1 MNNLSPDLRQG
12 IYSLGILF
20 LVILAFYSVLI
31 QPAMSARIKNTER
44 IEDLMFQ
51 SSKFSLSSQEYDLL
65 KEEIANL
72 KKQNP
77 NKNNFL
83 ENKAPAIVAADLQK
97 KIKALVESSGGNL
110 VSTHALTD
118 GKEEL
123 FSKITVKVHMRTDID
138 MNALRDVFYQVAINE
153 PLLFIDN
160 ILIQKSRASRR
171 KKQRAVN
178 QIEVRFDV
186 SGYMNPSS

>member
-12 IYSLGILF
+12 IFSLGILF
-20 LVILAFYSVLI
+20 LVILAFYTVLI
-31 QPAMSARIKNTER
+31 QPAISARSKNTER

-51 SSKFSLSSQEYDLL
+51 SSKFTLSSQESDSL
-65 KEEIANL
+65 KEKIANL
-72 KKQNP
+72 KNQNP

-83 ENKAPAIVAADLQK
+83 QNKAPAIVAADLQK

-123 FSKITVKVHMRTDID
+123 FSKITVKVRMRTDIK
-138 MNALRDVFYQVAINE
+138 ALRDVFYQIAINE
-153 PLLFIDN
+153 PLLFTEN
-160 ILIQKSRASRR
+160 ILIQKSRARSR
-171 KKQRAVN
+171 KKQRVDN

-186 SGYMNPSS
+186 SGYMNPSL

>member
-12 IYSLGILF
+12 IFSLGILF
-20 LVILAFYSVLI
+20 LVILVFYTVLI
-31 QPAMSARIKNTER
+31 QPAISARSKNTER

-51 SSKFSLSSQEYDLL
+51 SSKFSLSSQESDSL
-65 KEEIANL
+65 KDEIANL

-97 KIKALVESSGGNL
+97 KLKALVESSGGNL

-123 FSKITVKVHMRTDID
+123 FSKITVKVHMRTDIK
-138 MNALRDVFYQVAINE
+138 ALRDVFYQIAINE
-153 PLLFIDN
+153 PLLFTEN
-160 ILIQKSRASRR
+160 ILIQKSRARSR
-171 KKQRAVN
+171 KKQRVDN
-178 QIEVRFDV
+178 QIEVRFDI
-186 SGYMNPSS
+186 SGYMNPSSL

>member
-12 IYSLGILF
+12 IFSLGILF

-31 QPAMSARIKNTER
+31 QPAISARSKNTES

-51 SSKFSLSSQEYDLL
+51 SSKFTLSSQESDSL
-65 KEEIANL
+65 KEKIANL
-72 KKQNP
+72 KNQNP

-83 ENKAPAIVAADLQK
+83 QNKAPAIVAADLQK

-123 FSKITVKVHMRTDID
+123 FSKITVKVHMRTDIK
-138 MNALRDVFYQVAINE
+138 ALRDVFYQIAINE
-153 PLLFIDN
+153 PLLFTEN
-160 ILIQKSRASRR
+160 ILIQKSRARSRR
-171 KKQRAVN
+171 KQRVDN

-186 SGYMNPSS
+186 SGYMNPSL

>member
-31 QPAMSARIKNTER
+31 QPAISARIKNTER

-51 SSKFSLSSQEYDLL
+51 SSKFSLSSQESDLL

-97 KIKALVESSGGNL
+97 KLKALVESSGGNL

-118 GKEEL
+118 GKEEQ
-123 FSKITVKVHMRTDID
+123 FSKITVKVHMRTD

>member
-20 LVILAFYSVLI
+20 LVILAFYTVLI
-31 QPAMSARIKNTER
+31 QPAISARSKNTER

-51 SSKFSLSSQEYDLL
+51 SSKFTLSSQRSDLL
-65 KEEIANL
+65 KDEIANL

-97 KIKALVESSGGNL
+97 KIKALVASSGGNL

-118 GKEEL
+118 GKEGL
-123 FSKITVKVHMRTDID
+123 FSKITVKVHMRTD
-138 MNALRDVFYQVAINE
+138 MNALRDVFYQIAINE
-153 PLLFIDN
+153 PLLFTEN
-160 ILIQKSRASRR
+160 ILIQKSRASSRR
-171 KKQRAVN
+171 KQRVNN

-186 SGYMNPSS
+186 SGYMNPSSL

>member
-12 IYSLGILF
+12 IFSLGILF
-20 LVILAFYSVLI
+20 LVILAFYTVLI
-31 QPAMSARIKNTER
+31 QPAISARSKNTER

-51 SSKFSLSSQEYDLL
+51 SSKFTLSSQESDSL
-65 KEEIANL
+65 KEKIANL
-72 KKQNP
+72 KNQNP
-77 NKNNFL
+77 NKNIFL
-83 ENKAPAIVAADLQK
+83 QNKAPAIVAADLQK

-123 FSKITVKVHMRTDID
+123 FSKITVKVRMRTD
-138 MNALRDVFYQVAINE
+138 MNALRDVFYQIAISE
-153 PLLFIDN
+153 PLLFTEN
-160 ILIQKSRASRR
+160 ILIQKSRARSR
-171 KKQRAVN
+171 KKQRVDN

-186 SGYMNPSS
+186 SGYMNPSL

>member
-51 SSKFSLSSQEYDLL
+51 SSKFSLSSQESDLL

-97 KIKALVESSGGNL
+97 KLKALVESSGGNL

-118 GKEEL
+118 GKEEQ
-123 FSKITVKVHMRTDID
+123 FSKITVKVHMRTD

>member
-12 IYSLGILF
+12 IFSLGILF
-20 LVILAFYSVLI
+20 LVILAFYTVLI
-31 QPAMSARIKNTER
+31 QPAISARSKNTER
-44 IEDLMFQ
+44 IEDLMLQ
-51 SSKFSLSSQEYDLL
+51 SSKFTLSSQESDSL
-65 KEEIANL
+65 KEKIANL
-72 KKQNP
+72 KNQNP

-83 ENKAPAIVAADLQK
+83 QNKAPAIVAADLQK

-123 FSKITVKVHMRTDID
+123 FSKITVKVRMRTDIK
-138 MNALRDVFYQVAINE
+138 ALRDVFYQIAINE
-153 PLLFIDN
+153 PLLFTEN
-160 ILIQKSRASRR
+160 ILIQKSRARSR
-171 KKQRAVN
+171 KKQRVDN

-186 SGYMNPSS
+186 SGYMNPSL

>member
-97 KIKALVESSGGNL
+97 K
-110 VSTHALTD
+110 
-118 GKEEL
+118 
-123 FSKITVKVHMRTDID
+123 
-138 MNALRDVFYQVAINE
+138 
-153 PLLFIDN
+153 
-160 ILIQKSRASRR
+160 
-171 KKQRAVN
+171 
-178 QIEVRFDV
+178 
-186 SGYMNPSS
+186 

>member
-12 IYSLGILF
+12 IFSLGILF
-20 LVILAFYSVLI
+20 LVILVFYTVLI
-31 QPAMSARIKNTER
+31 QPAISARSKNTER

-51 SSKFSLSSQEYDLL
+51 SSKFSLSSQESDSL
-65 KEEIANL
+65 KDEIANL

-97 KIKALVESSGGNL
+97 KLKALVESSGGNL

-123 FSKITVKVHMRTDID
+123 FSKITVKVHMRTDIK
-138 MNALRDVFYQVAINE
+138 ALRDVFYQIAINE
-153 PLLFIDN
+153 PLLFTEN
-160 ILIQKSRASRR
+160 ILIQKSRARSR
-171 KKQRAVN
+171 KKQRVDN

-186 SGYMNPSS
+186 SGYMNPSSL

>member
-12 IYSLGILF
+12 IFSLGILF

-31 QPAMSARIKNTER
+31 QPAISARSKNTER

-51 SSKFSLSSQEYDLL
+51 SSKFTLSSQESDLL
-65 KEEIANL
+65 KEKIANL
-72 KKQNP
+72 KNQNP

-83 ENKAPAIVAADLQK
+83 QNKAPAIVAADLQK

-123 FSKITVKVHMRTDID
+123 FSKITVKVHMRTDIK
-138 MNALRDVFYQVAINE
+138 ALRDVFYQIAINE
-153 PLLFIDN
+153 PLLFTEN
-160 ILIQKSRASRR
+160 ILIQKSRARSRR
-171 KKQRAVN
+171 KQRVDN

-186 SGYMNPSS
+186 SGYMNPSL

>member
-1 MNNLSPDLRQG
+1 MNNLSPDLRQR

-20 LVILAFYSVLI
+20 LVILAFYSILI
-31 QPAMSARIKNTER
+31 QPAISARIINTER

-51 SSKFSLSSQEYDLL
+51 SSKFSLSSQDSVSLN
-65 KEEIANL
+65 EEIANL

-77 NKNNFL
+77 DKNNFL

-118 GKEEL
+118 GKEKL
-123 FSKITVKVHMRTDID
+123 FSKITVKVHMRTDIK
-138 MNALRDVFYQVAINE
+138 ALRGVFYQIAINE
-153 PLLFIDN
+153 PLLFTEN
-160 ILIQKSRASRR
+160 ILIQKSRARSR
-171 KKQRAVN
+171 KKQRVDN

-186 SGYMNPSS
+186 SGYMNPSL

>member
-123 FSKITVKVHMRTDID
+123 FSKITVKVHMRTE
-138 MNALRDVFYQVAINE
+138 MNGLRDVFYQVAINE

>member
-20 LVILAFYSVLI
+20 LVILAFYTVLI
-31 QPAMSARIKNTER
+31 QPAITAGTKNTER

-51 SSKFSLSSQEYDLL
+51 FSKFSLSSQESDLL
-65 KEEIANL
+65 KDEIVHL
-72 KKQNP
+72 KQQNP

-97 KIKALVESSGGNL
+97 KLKALVDSSGGNL

-123 FSKITVKVHMRTDID
+123 FSKITVKVHMRTD
-138 MNALRDVFYQVAINE
+138 MNAMRDVFYQIAINE
-153 PLLFIDN
+153 PLLFTEN
-160 ILIQKSRASRR
+160 ILIQKSRARSR
-171 KKQRAVN
+171 KKQRVDN

-186 SGYMNPSS
+186 SGYMNPSSL

>member
-31 QPAMSARIKNTER
+31 QPAISARIKNTER

-51 SSKFSLSSQEYDLL
+51 SSKFSLSSQESDLL

-123 FSKITVKVHMRTDID
+123 FSKITVKVHMRTDIK
-138 MNALRDVFYQVAINE
+138 ALRDVFYQIAINE
-153 PLLFIDN
+153 PLLFTEN
-160 ILIQKSRASRR
+160 ILIQKSRARSR
-171 KKQRAVN
+171 KKQRVDN

-186 SGYMNPSS
+186 SGYMNPSSL

>member
-51 SSKFSLSSQEYDLL
+51 SSKFSLSSQESDLL

-123 FSKITVKVHMRTDID
+123 FSKITVKVHMRTD
-138 MNALRDVFYQVAINE
+138 MNALRHVFYQVAINE

-186 SGYMNPSS
+186 SGYMNPSL

>member
-1 MNNLSPDLRQG
+1 MNNLSPDLRQR

-20 LVILAFYSVLI
+20 LVILAFYSILI
-31 QPAMSARIKNTER
+31 QPAISARIIYTER

-51 SSKFSLSSQEYDLL
+51 SSKFSLSSQDSVSLN
-65 KEEIANL
+65 EEIANL

-77 NKNNFL
+77 DKNNFL

-118 GKEEL
+118 GKEKL
-123 FSKITVKVHMRTDID
+123 FSKITVKVHMRTDIK
-138 MNALRDVFYQVAINE
+138 ALRGVFYQIAINE
-153 PLLFIDN
+153 PLLFTEN
-160 ILIQKSRASRR
+160 ILIQKSRARSR
-171 KKQRAVN
+171 KKQRVDN

-186 SGYMNPSS
+186 SGYMNPSL

>member
-20 LVILAFYSVLI
+20 LVILVFYSVLI

-51 SSKFSLSSQEYDLL
+51 SSKFSLSSQESDLL

-123 FSKITVKVHMRTDID
+123 FSKITVKVHMRTD

-171 KKQRAVN
+171 TKQRAVN

-186 SGYMNPSS
+186 SG

>member
-1 MNNLSPDLRQG
+1 MNNLSPDLRQR

-20 LVILAFYSVLI
+20 LVILAFYSILI
-31 QPAMSARIKNTER
+31 QPAISARIIYTER

-51 SSKFSLSSQEYDLL
+51 SSKFSLSSQDSVSLN
-65 KEEIANL
+65 EEIANL

-77 NKNNFL
+77 DKNNFL
-83 ENKAPAIVAADLQK
+83 ENKPPAIVAADLQK

-123 FSKITVKVHMRTDID
+123 FSKITVKVHMRTDIK
-138 MNALRDVFYQVAINE
+138 ALRGVFYQIAINE
-153 PLLFIDN
+153 PLLFTEN
-160 ILIQKSRASRR
+160 ILIQKSRARSR
-171 KKQRAVN
+171 KKQRVDN

-186 SGYMNPSS
+186 SGYMNPSL

>member
-12 IYSLGILF
+12 IFSLGILF
-20 LVILAFYSVLI
+20 LVILAFYTVLI
-31 QPAMSARIKNTER
+31 QPAISARSKNTER
-44 IEDLMFQ
+44 IEDLMLQ
-51 SSKFSLSSQEYDLL
+51 SSKFTLSSQESDSL
-65 KEEIANL
+65 KEKIANL
-72 KKQNP
+72 KNQNP

-83 ENKAPAIVAADLQK
+83 QNKAPAIVAADLQK

-123 FSKITVKVHMRTDID
+123 FSKITVKVRMRTD
-138 MNALRDVFYQVAINE
+138 MNALRDVFYQIAISE
-153 PLLFIDN
+153 PLLFTEN
-160 ILIQKSRASRR
+160 ILIQKSRARSR
-171 KKQRAVN
+171 KKQRVDN

-186 SGYMNPSS
+186 SGYMNPSL

>member
-20 LVILAFYSVLI
+20 LVILVFYSVLI

-51 SSKFSLSSQEYDLL
+51 SSKFSLSSQESDLL

-123 FSKITVKVHMRTDID
+123 FSKITVKVHMRTD

-171 KKQRAVN
+171 TKQRAVN

>member
-12 IYSLGILF
+12 IFSLGILF
-20 LVILAFYSVLI
+20 LVILVFYTVLI
-31 QPAMSARIKNTER
+31 QPAISARIKNTER

-51 SSKFSLSSQEYDLL
+51 SSKFTHSSQESDSL
-65 KEEIANL
+65 KEEIENL

-77 NKNNFL
+77 NKYNFL

-123 FSKITVKVHMRTDID
+123 FSKITVKVHMRTDIK
-138 MNALRDVFYQVAINE
+138 ALRDVFYQIAINE
-153 PLLFIDN
+153 PLLFTEN
-160 ILIQKSRASRR
+160 ILIQKSRARSR
-171 KKQRAVN
+171 KKQRVDN

-186 SGYMNPSS
+186 SGYMNPSSL

>member
-12 IYSLGILF
+12 LYSLGILF

-31 QPAMSARIKNTER
+31 QPAISARIKNTER

-51 SSKFSLSSQEYDLL
+51 SSKFTHSSQESDSL
-65 KEEIANL
+65 KEEIENL

-77 NKNNFL
+77 NKYNFL

-123 FSKITVKVHMRTDID
+123 FSKITVKVHMRTDIK
-138 MNALRDVFYQVAINE
+138 ALRDVFYQIAINE
-153 PLLFIDN
+153 PLLFTEN
-160 ILIQKSRASRR
+160 ILIQKSRARSR
-171 KKQRAVN
+171 KKQRVDN

-186 SGYMNPSS
+186 SGYMNPSSL

>member
-12 IYSLGILF
+12 LYSLGILF
-20 LVILAFYSVLI
+20 LVILAFYTVLI
-31 QPAMSARIKNTER
+31 QPAISARSKNTER

-51 SSKFSLSSQEYDLL
+51 SSKFTLSSQESDSL
-65 KEEIANL
+65 KEKIANL
-72 KKQNP
+72 KNQNP

-83 ENKAPAIVAADLQK
+83 QNKAPAIVAADLQK

-123 FSKITVKVHMRTDID
+123 FSKITVKVYMRTDIK
-138 MNALRDVFYQVAINE
+138 ALRDVFYQIAINE
-153 PLLFIDN
+153 PLLFTEN
-160 ILIQKSRASRR
+160 ILIQKSRARSRR
-171 KKQRAVN
+171 KQRVDN

-186 SGYMNPSS
+186 SGYMNPSL

>member
-1 MNNLSPDLRQG
+1 MNNLSPDLRQR

-20 LVILAFYSVLI
+20 LVILVFYSILI
-31 QPAMSARIKNTER
+31 QPAISARIKNTER
-44 IEDLMFQ
+44 IEGLMFQ
-51 SSKFSLSSQEYDLL
+51 SSKLSLSSQESDLL

-77 NKNNFL
+77 DKNNFL

-110 VSTHALTD
+110 VSTHALTG

-123 FSKITVKVHMRTDID
+123 FSKITVKVHMRTDIK
-138 MNALRDVFYQVAINE
+138 ALRNVFYQIAINE
-153 PLLFIDN
+153 PLLFTEN
-160 ILIQKSRASRR
+160 ILIQKSRARSR
-171 KKQRAVN
+171 KKQRVDN

-186 SGYMNPSS
+186 SGYMNPSL

>member
-12 IYSLGILF
+12 LYSLGILF
-20 LVILAFYSVLI
+20 LVILVFYTVLI
-31 QPAMSARIKNTER
+31 QPAISARSKNTER

-51 SSKFSLSSQEYDLL
+51 SSKFSLSSQESDLL

-97 KIKALVESSGGNL
+97 KLKALVESSGGNL

-123 FSKITVKVHMRTDID
+123 FSKITVKVHMRTDIK
-138 MNALRDVFYQVAINE
+138 ALRNVFYQIAINE
-153 PLLFIDN
+153 PLLFTEN
-160 ILIQKSRASRR
+160 ILIQKSRARSR
-171 KKQRAVN
+171 KKQRVDN
-178 QIEVRFDV
+178 QIEVRFVV
-186 SGYMNPSS
+186 SGYMNPSSL